1 MKIYYDSF
9 QRPEPSKIYLAT
21 PYHKILCVLNGIEE
35 ESASLKENL
44 NNAYDLSFDVDRFI
58 IDEEGNQ
65 IESNGYNW
73 IQHLMR
79 LYVENIG
86 WFICSPPVV
95 SNDGLKEVKTINAT
109 SCEIEMVQ
117 HDIKNL
123 KINCGT
129 TDSYEMLVEGNVD
142 VVDGNVEFAKNPI
155 LFCNKDN
162 PELSLLH
169 ILLKVTGLHDWTIGY
184 IDDIPKEYK
193 SYENGELI
201 TTYTALSNEKGTFD
215 IETQDLYSFIT
226 QDMAKYFNCVFIF
239 DIKNLTINAYRP
251 ENIGKNTNINIG
263 FRNIQNSND
272 ITIDE
277 NNIFTSYTVTGSDEL
292 GITYVNGG
300 INEIENL
307 DYFLNE
313 KYLSQDVITKYKLW
327 RDDVELKRPE
337 YIEITRLYN
346 AQLDVITEL
355 KNRLPLDDCATD
367 WSTFSDEKLKE
378 AHLNYLAQ
386 LKGYESY
393 YVDENN
399 EFDEEALINS
409 VDYTEYCQIKD
420 NILPSILTEYFNRYI
435 NYSDEELLTDNLF
448 FEHEID
454 SLKKKYTN
462 DNNIFN
468 EDVLVKSED
477 GVLYKHYTDLYE
489 LILREISDREHG
501 ISKEPSEYEDNYK
514 TKWDLYGLDELQ
526 VKLDE
531 YKNIIE
537 VAKKGKYDIP
547 YTEESGHTEDYHN
560 ALYNKYLDALNQLNP
575 DYDGSCQ
582 LFYNLRQNEIDEA
595 NTILEEYSQGRKVY
609 AENMDKKTW
618 KNGETSFTTTD
629 LAELSKLYVDNTYTN
644 ENMFL
649 VSSDTAV
656 TAIDEQLKLFE
667 AAKDDLSIAS
677 QPQFTYATHLD
688 NFLAQYEYRDYTNNL
703 NLGDFVWLGV
713 RDDYVVKLRVIS
725 ISYNPLL
732 MDNNLQIE
740 FSNMIRSRAKRDDF
754 TYLLGNTTGRGKSS
768 STGSGG
774 DYVQNEG
781 IGLTS
786 GLINKL
792 LANGSFKNTV
802 NQWIEDGMAINGNN
816 IIAGSGGS
824 GGEISIEQLNSKM
837 IKVVDIIGENAF
849 FEYLQTKLISTDKIV
864 ADSGSFTDLDALV
877 AKIDNLLA
885 GNMVAELGHIIEL
898 TAQNVNIDEAVI
910 RELIAAKISVDML
923 QAGTISTD
931 QFKVASDDGGMEIV
945 GNTMQFKDSNGN
957 VRIQIG
963 RDANNEFTFT
973 LYNAEG
979 TGVLIDDTGIHE
991 SAISDGLI
999 VNDMVSDGTLGKEKF
1014 NFNIIEGDENGNLDA
1029 GKVIIN
1035 GQGID
1040 AEFTSIRTEINEVS
1054 QAVDANSYSI
1064 YVISSAGS
1072 AFSYGNIDT
1081 LLSAHVLYKG
1091 TDVTDKFDDSCFIW
1105 TRRSADTSGDTYWN
1119 EQHFTGTKQLRI
1131 TRADVFRSAS
1141 FGCTFSYNGTV
1152 LAST

>member
-35 ESASLKENL
+35 ESVSLKENL
-44 NNAYDLSFDVDRFI
+44 NNAYELSFDIDRFI

-142 VVDGNVEFAKNPI
+142 VVDGNVGFAKNPI

-193 SYENGELI
+193 NYENGELI
-201 TTYTALSNEKGTFD
+201 TTYTALSDEKGTFD

-300 INEIENL
+300 INKIENL

-313 KYLSQDVITKYKLW
+313 KYLSKDVITKYKLW
-327 RDDVELKRPE
+327 RDDVELNRPE

-355 KNRLPLDDCATD
+355 KNRLPLDDCSTD
-367 WSTFSDEKLKE
+367 WSTFPDDKLIE
-378 AHLNYLAQ
+378 AQANYQAQ
-386 LKGYESY
+386 LKGYEEF
-393 YVDENN
+393 YVDDN
-399 EFDEEALINS
+399 EDFDEEALRASSDAN
-409 VDYTEYCQIKD
+409 DYYQIKD
-420 NILPSILTEYFNRYI
+420 VILPSIQIEMKNRLLDSDVDPTEY
-435 NYSDEELLTDNLF
+435 
-448 FEHEID
+448 ID
-454 SLKKKYTN
+454 S
-462 DNNIFN
+462 
-468 EDVLVKSED
+468 
-477 GVLYKHYTDLYE
+477 
-489 LILREISDREHG
+489 
-501 ISKEPSEYEDNYK
+501 YK
-514 TKWDLYGLDELQ
+514 TNWNLYGLDELQ
-526 VKLDE
+526 VKLNK

-537 VAKKGKYDIP
+537 VAKKGKYDVP

-560 ALYNKYLDALNQLNP
+560 AIYNKYLDALNQLNP

-582 LFYNLRQNEIDEA
+582 SFYNLRQNEIDEA
-595 NTILEEYSQGRKVY
+595 NTILEEYNQGRKVY

-740 FSNMIRSRAKRDDF
+740 FSNMICSRAKRDDF

-877 AKIDNLLA
+877 AKIDSLLA
-885 GNMVAELGHIIEL
+885 GNVVAELGHVINL
-898 TAQNVNIDEAVI
+898 TAKNVNIDEAVI
-910 RELIAAKISVDML
+910 RDLIAAKISVGML
-923 QAGTISTD
+923 QAGTISTN
-931 QFKVASDDGGMEIV
+931 QFKIMSDDGGVEIV
-945 GNTMQFKDSNGN
+945 GNTMQFKDENGN
-957 VRIQIG
+957 IRIQIG

-1014 NFNIIEGDENGNLDA
+1014 NFNIVEGDENGNLDA